1 MSRKYMYMLI
11 DIFNYHPAC
20 CAHVLSHTA
29 TRQQHHT
36 LNHRLREFVCFI
48 EVFNSLFE
56 VRPGHGWRGQ
66 CLPNYR
72 FSYYCD
78 INENLFLNCRLRQS
92 SLEADRQVI
101 CVFCTTSHLAFC
113 ELEHLN
119 FDLGQTNRLSR
130 LVTSWNVF
138 ALYAGRFV
146 MSLLASMAIAKCEIL
161 ATNKENDLRSGEKNR
176 LLMQHD
182 VSRRCESENNC

>member
-1 MSRKYMYMLI
+1 MSRKYMYTLI
-11 DIFNYHPAC
+11 DIFIYHPAC

-29 TRQQHHT
+29 TRQHHT

-72 FSYYCD
+72 FSYHCD
-78 INENLFLNCRLRQS
+78 INENVFQLSPPSVIVGSWQASNMCFLYDFT
-92 SLEADRQVI
+92 SL
-101 CVFCTTSHLAFC
+101 LAFC
-113 ELEHLN
+113 ELEHLK

-146 MSLLASMAIAKCEIL
+146 IYLLASMAIAKCEIL
-161 ATNKENDLRSGEKNR
+161 ATNKENNLRWEEKSR

>member
-1 MSRKYMYMLI
+1 MLI

-72 FSYYCD
+72 FSYHCD

-101 CVFCTTSHLAFC
+101 CMFFVRLHISFSFLWAGTFEVRSYTNKSFVAVGDK
-113 ELEHLN
+113 LECVCVICWSIRHI
-119 FDLGQTNRLSR
+119 F
-130 LVTSWNVF
+130 
-138 ALYAGRFV
+138 
-146 MSLLASMAIAKCEIL
+146 ASMAIAKCEIL
-161 ATNKENDLRSGEKNR
+161 ATNKENDLRWGREESSSYAARR
-176 LLMQHD
+176 LATL
-182 VSRRCESENNC
+182 